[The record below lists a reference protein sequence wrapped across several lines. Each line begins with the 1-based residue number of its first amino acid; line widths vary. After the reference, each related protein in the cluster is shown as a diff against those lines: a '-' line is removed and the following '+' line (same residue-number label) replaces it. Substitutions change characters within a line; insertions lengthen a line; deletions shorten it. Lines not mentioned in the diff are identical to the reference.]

1 VIWLAV
7 AAAGAAGAVCRYLVD
22 YAVTASSGGLFPW
35 GTLAVNVTGATLI
48 GLTAGLVTN
57 LGAPSTLKTVAGAG
71 FCGAYTTFST
81 LVHET
86 WRLIEDRAYTHAAAN
101 LASLVLGLPAA
112 ALGWAA
118 TTLW

>member
-22 YAVTASSGGLFPW
+22 YAVTVRSGGLFPW
-35 GTLAVNVTGATLI
+35 GTLAVNVSGAMLI
-48 GLTAGLVTN
+48 GLVAGLVAN
-57 LGAPSTLKTVAGAG
+57 LGAPSTVKTVAGAG

-81 LVHET
+81 LIYET
-86 WRLIEDRAYTHAAAN
+86 WRLIEDRAYAHAAAN
-101 LASLVLGLPAA
+101 LASLVLSLPAA

-118 TTLW
+118 TTL